1 MTTGWT
7 QPLPNLRG
15 MNLRRALTALAVTS
29 LTALPLAA
37 LTPATASATG
47 SLDWDG
53 SLGSTGSQA
62 DAVFDIQAHR
72 GGLGLFTESSL
83 EAFANALEMG
93 VTTLELDTQITEDNI
108 AVVTHDRK
116 ISNKKCQDTAP
127 VTAGD
132 PEFPYVGKYIK
143 DLTLAQIQTM
153 DCGSLQLADHP
164 EQQTVPGAKIQTLA
178 EVFALVESYNAPD
191 VKMNIE
197 TKVEAGAPSETAP
210 REQFVRTVLDTIRD
224 AGMLDRV
231 TIQSFDWGALML
243 TRDLEPSVPTV
254 ALTNGDFLQVGM
266 DGASPWLGGLDID
279 DFGGDAI
286 AAIATFGASAY
297 SPVQG
302 NPQGGKVSDSDFTLY
317 VTKEMV
323 EAAHAR
329 DIDVV
334 PWTVNDPE
342 TMHVLMDLGVDGII
356 TDRPDRLRT
365 VLTERGLELPAA
377 AAKK

>member
-1 MTTGWT
+1 MNIRRVLTT
-7 QPLPNLRG
+7 
-15 MNLRRALTALAVTS
+15 LAVAS

-37 LTPATASATG
+37 LTPASASATG
-47 SLDWDG
+47 SLDWSG
-53 SLGSTGSQA
+53 SLGSTGSQT
-62 DAVFDIQAHR
+62 DAVFDVQAHR

-93 VTTLELDTQITEDNI
+93 VTTIELDTQITEDGI

-127 VTAGD
+127 VTTGD
-132 PEFPYVGKYIK
+132 PEFPYVGKFIK

-153 DCGSLQLADHP
+153 DCGSLQLADHL

-178 EVFALVESYNAPD
+178 AVFDLVESYNAPD

-210 REQFVRTVLDTIRD
+210 REKFVRTVLDTIRD

-254 ALTNGDFLQVGM
+254 ALTNGDFLQVGK

-302 NPQGGKVSDSDFTLY
+302 NPQGGKVSDPGFTLY

-329 DIDVV
+329 GIDVV

-365 VLTERGLELPAA
+365 VLTERGLELPAP

>member
-1 MTTGWT
+1 
-7 QPLPNLRG
+7 
-15 MNLRRALTALAVTS
+15 MNFRRALFTLAVTS
-29 LTALPLAA
+29 LAALPFAA
-37 LTPATASATG
+37 LAPATAGATG
-47 SLDWDG
+47 SLDWSG
-53 SLGSTGSQA
+53 SLSDTGSRGEPT
-62 DAVFDIQAHR
+62 FDVQAHR
-72 GGLGLFTESSL
+72 GGLGLYTESSL
-83 EAFANALEMG
+83 EGFANALEMG
-93 VTTLELDTQITEDNI
+93 VTTLELDTQITEDGV

-127 VTAGD
+127 ATAGD

-143 DLTLAQIQTM
+143 DLTLAQIETM

-164 EQQTVPGAKIQTLA
+164 EQQTVPGAKMQTLTA
-178 EVFALVESYNAPD
+178 VLDLVKSYNAPD

-197 TKVEAGAPSETAP
+197 TKVEAGAPHETAP

-224 AGMLDRV
+224 ADMLDRV
-231 TIQSFDWGALML
+231 TIQSFDWGSLML
-243 TRDLEPSVPTV
+243 TRELEPSVPTV
-254 ALTNGDFLQVGM
+254 ALTNGSFLQIGQ
-266 DGASPWLGGLDID
+266 DGASPWLGGIDID

-302 NPQGGKVSDSDFTLY
+302 NPQGGKVSDPDFELY

-323 EAAHAR
+323 ESAHAR
-329 DIDVV
+329 GITVI

-342 TMHVLMDLGVDGII
+342 TMHALMDLGVDGII

-365 VLTERGLELPAA
+365 VLTERGLELPAPA
-377 AAKK
+377 TRN